1 MAGGSAQRSQDGEAT
16 TGSARLS
23 HMVTDGMASARRNRA
38 MDGMASARLS
48 HITMG
53 NARLSHMVT
62 EDGMASARPS
72 LAMDGMESVRPSHM
86 ATEDG
91 MASAKLSL
99 ILVGALT
106 QGHQGHWMTERRLFC
121 IAIEGD
127 DVDIPKKCVR

>member
-1 MAGGSAQRSQDGEAT
+1 MG
-16 TGSARLS
+16 
-23 HMVTDGMASARRNRA
+23 
-38 MDGMASARLS
+38 RLS

-62 EDGMASARPS
+62 EDGMASARLSHMAMDGMESARLS

-91 MASAKLSL
+91 MESAKLSL

-121 IAIEGD
+121 MAIEGD
-127 DVDIPKKCVR
+127 DVDIPKNV